1 MILRFTTNSLTVTR
15 MSYLL
20 SEMRTMR
27 ICETTNIAPTGNT
40 GVIQIND
47 AGRETKVAFPLK
59 CSFLLSFAEVTYL
72 AVT

>member
-1 MILRFTTNSLTVTR
+1 MILRFTTNSLTVTH
-15 MSYLL
+15 MSYML

-27 ICETTNIAPTGNT
+27 KTTNIAPTCNT

-59 CSFLLSFAEVTYL
+59 FSFLLSFAEVTYL
-72 AVT
+72 AFT